1 MRKTFWLSLL
11 LVLFLAGCT
20 PIALPGSAPQTAPGS
35 AAEPARR
42 VSFATD
48 WTWQGVYAAYPV
60 AQAAGYYA
68 DEGIDITIDRGFGSG
83 DTIAKVAAGTYDF
96 GIADLGVLIR
106 FNAQN
111 PDEALT
117 AVAIMWDYSPLSI
130 LTLRGHDIETPLD
143 LAGKTLAAPEGSASR
158 VMFPAF
164 ARAVGLD
171 PESVTW
177 TTVAPE
183 LREPLLIERQVDATA
198 PFLDAMI
205 TLQGLGV
212 DPADIIA
219 FHYPEYG
226 LEIYGLSLI
235 TRPGLVEEE
244 PELVRGMVAA
254 TIKGWQ
260 DTIADPDNAI
270 AVLRQKDELVDVEVE
285 RARLDLAIERLI
297 YTPWIAEYGFG
308 NASPERLQ
316 AHIDATVDAMGLEI
330 SPDASTLFTDKFLPP
345 LEERQLPEQE
355 R

>member
-1 MRKTFWLSLL
+1 MRKILL
-11 LVLFLAGCT
+11 MTLALVLILAGC
-20 PIALPGSAPQTAPGS
+20 APVAIPSDAGQPS
-35 AAEPARR
+35 VPQPHS

-83 DTIAKVAAGTYDF
+83 DTISKVAAGTYDF

-106 FNAQN
+106 FNAEN
-111 PDEALT
+111 PDNALT
-117 AVAIMWDYSPLSI
+117 AVAIMWDYSPLTV
-130 LTLRGHDIETPLD
+130 LTLRGRGIETPLD
-143 LAGKTLAAPEGSASR
+143 LAGKTLAAPESSASR
-158 VMFPAF
+158 IMFPAF

-183 LREPLLIERQVDATA
+183 LREPLLIEGQVDATA
-198 PFLDAMI
+198 PFLDATI

-212 DPADIIA
+212 DPEEIIA
-219 FHYPEYG
+219 FHYPQYG
-226 LEIYGLSLI
+226 LELYGLALI
-235 TRPGLVEEE
+235 TRPALIEQE
-244 PELVRGMVAA
+244 PEVVRGVVAA

-260 DTIADPDNAI
+260 DTIADPNNAI
-270 AVLRQKDELVDVEVE
+270 AVLKQKDELVDEEVE

-316 AHIDATVDAMGLEI
+316 AHIDATVEAMGLATA
-330 SPDASTLFTDKFLPP
+330 PDVETLFTDEFLPP
-345 LEERQLPEQE
+345 LEDRQLP
-355 R
+355 

>member
-1 MRKTFWLSLL
+1 MRKLWLIS
-11 LVLFLAGCT
+11 LFLIVFVAGC
-20 PIALPGSAPQTAPGS
+20 AGLPLPMAAPGG
-35 AAEPARR
+35 AAEPGAQPLRP

-106 FNAQN
+106 FNSQN

-117 AVAIMWDYSPLSI
+117 AVAIIWDYSPLTV
-130 LTLRGHDIETPLD
+130 LTLRGHGIETPLD

-158 VMFPAF
+158 IMFPAF

-171 PESVTW
+171 PASVTW
-177 TTVAPE
+177 TTVGPE
-183 LREPLLIERQVDATA
+183 LREPLLIEGQVDATA

-226 LEIYGLSLI
+226 LELYGLALI
-235 TRPGLVEEE
+235 TRPATVEQE
-244 PELVRGMVAA
+244 PDLVRGMVAA

-270 AVLRQKDELVDVEVE
+270 AVLKQKDELVDEEVE

-316 AHIDATVDAMGLEI
+316 AHIDVTVEAMGLETA
-330 SPDASTLFTDKFLPP
+330 PDVTTLFTDAFLPP
-345 LEERQLPEQE
+345 LEERQLPE